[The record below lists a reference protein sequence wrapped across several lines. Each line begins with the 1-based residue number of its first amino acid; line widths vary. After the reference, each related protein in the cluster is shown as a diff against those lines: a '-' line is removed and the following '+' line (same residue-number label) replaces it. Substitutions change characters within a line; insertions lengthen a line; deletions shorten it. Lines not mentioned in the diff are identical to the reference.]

1 MTSITRIDANHRR
14 ARANIAGDFI
24 FLTGQCADDKTADIR
39 QQTRETLAKID
50 SLLVQCGGVKT
61 RISSVTIWLRDMA
74 DYDGLNEVWDAWV
87 VKGYEPCRACA
98 KVELFDPQYRVE
110 MIVTAM
116 R

>member
-1 MTSITRIDANHRR
+1 MTQITRIDASPRR
-14 ARANIAGDFI
+14 ARASIAGDFV
-24 FLTGQCADDKTADIR
+24 FLTGQCADDKNGDIR

-50 SLLVQCGGVKT
+50 ALLAQCGTDKT
-61 RISSVTIWLRDMA
+61 RVTSVTIWIQDMA
-74 DYDGLNEVWDAWV
+74 DYDGLNEIWDGWV
-87 VKGYEPCRACA
+87 VKGHEPCRACA